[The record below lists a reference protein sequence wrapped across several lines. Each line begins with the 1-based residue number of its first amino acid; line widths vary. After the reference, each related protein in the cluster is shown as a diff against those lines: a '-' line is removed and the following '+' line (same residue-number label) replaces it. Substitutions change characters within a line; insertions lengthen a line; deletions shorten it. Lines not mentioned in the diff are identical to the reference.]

1 MNFGSFQG
9 TRVLDVDTVK
19 EIRRDQVPDV
29 VSWLQGLIWYGDTSW
44 GFLTLGHTGG
54 DFGETTRMFFRPD
67 RRVGVV
73 TLTNSYLN
81 NQNWRAFSDIERR
94 LFEVFSSRSRENR
107 VRSEGVG
114 DGTPARVSRRAR
126 CRTMDTRRS
135 SARRPR

>member
-9 TRVLDVDTVK
+9 ACVLDEDTVK
-19 EIRRDQVPDV
+19 EIRRNQVPDV

-54 DFGETTRMFFRPD
+54 DFGESTRMFFRPD

-81 NQNWRAFSDIERR
+81 NQNWQAFSDIEGR
-94 LFEVFSSRSRENR
+94 LFEEF
-107 VRSEGVG
+107 
-114 DGTPARVSRRAR
+114 A
-126 CRTMDTRRS
+126 
-135 SARRPR
+135 